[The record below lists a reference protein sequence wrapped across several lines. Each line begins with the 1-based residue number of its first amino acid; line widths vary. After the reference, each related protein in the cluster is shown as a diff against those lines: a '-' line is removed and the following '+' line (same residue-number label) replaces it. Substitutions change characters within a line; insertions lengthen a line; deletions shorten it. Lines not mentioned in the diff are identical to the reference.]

1 MPPRRWAP
9 FPSYVSAEQ
18 RRARAAAAAVRLGK
32 QAAGAEPIRI
42 EGRDITS
49 TFWGKAWCQNLQS
62 YADFAYRLDRGRSY
76 VRAGAVVDLKIS
88 EGQVR
93 SRVSGSQLYQVQ
105 VQLAP
110 LDPERWQQIARAST
124 GRIGSLVG
132 LLRGEMPDDV
142 MHLVTDR
149 QRGLFPAPRELD
161 MSCDCPD
168 SAILCKHVAA
178 TLYGVGARFDARPEL
193 LFLLRGVNAQ
203 DLLDRATAGLGTGA
217 ASGAATLDSNIDD
230 LSALF
235 GIELWNAP
243 DTPPAGEMPKPQR
256 KAKATA
262 LPSPVLSPRAGRGT
276 EERPP
281 LKKGARPKTPAKLK
295 RRPPVR

>member
-1 MPPRRWAP
+1 MPPRRWSP
-9 FPSYVSAEQ
+9 FPKYVSAQE

-49 TFWGKAWCQNLQS
+49 TFWGKAWCENLQS

-105 VQLAP
+105 VRLAP
-110 LDPERWQQIARAST
+110 LDPQRWQQIARAST

-132 LLRGEMPDDV
+132 LLRGELPDDV

-178 TLYGVGARFDARPEL
+178 TLYGVGARFDVRPEL
-193 LFLLRGVNAQ
+193 LFLLRGVNAE
-203 DLLDRATAGLGTGA
+203 DLLERAAAGLGTGA
-217 ASGAATLDSNIDD
+217 ASGAATLANDIDD

-235 GIELWNAP
+235 GIELSNAP
-243 DTPPAGEMPKPQR
+243 DAPVAAEVAEVAKGAKPR
-256 KAKATA
+256 KRRPRA
-262 LPSPVLSPRAGRGT
+262 LPSPVLSPRTGRGT
-276 EERPP
+276 GERPP
-281 LKKGARPKTPAKLK
+281 PKKTPKSK
-295 RRPPVR
+295 RRPAG